1 MTGVVSI
8 TLQVDHAAMAQLQ
21 SWEGPCGQDS
31 RRRLDT
37 LEFRARN
44 SAGISTPNPTRPTP
58 GGALRMSIRT
68 EIKPINKPGTLEATV
83 GSNRPYAAAHH
94 EGAKRHKIVP
104 RASNPSGL
112 LRFWWGRVGA
122 IVYRKSVNHPGNR
135 PNPYLT
141 RWLREAVR

>member
-1 MTGVVSI
+1 MPVGI
-8 TLQVDHAAMAQLQ
+8 TLVMDPAAMARLQ
-21 SWEGPCGQDS
+21 SWEGPCGADS
-31 RRRLDT
+31 RRRLRT
-37 LEFRARN
+37 LEFRAKN
-44 SAGISTPNPTRPTP
+44 SAGISTPTPTRPAP

-68 EIKPINKPGTLEATV
+68 EIKLGKPGTLEATV

-94 EGAKRHKIVP
+94 EGARPHKIAP

-112 LRFWWGRVGA
+112 LRFWWARVGV
-122 IVYRKSVNHPGNR
+122 IVYRRSVNHPGNR